1 MQQGRGRLDDAQ
13 FGRLLTD
20 IRSTTEVDAAFGGL
34 LTPRRNGFAIT
45 HTRGARTGELRN
57 LAIHSGLGLGG
68 KSISLRRP
76 VWVRDYPVARGITHD
91 YDSAVRAERLRAIFA
106 VPLTLA
112 GGEVRAVIYG
122 ALRQDVPLGDRTLR
136 AAELAIRRCARELAA
151 DAENAES
158 PPSEE
163 PGEPIRDLR
172 TARDELAALAADVD
186 DDAIKR
192 QLNDICDRMRA
203 TRQDRAGPR
212 GDRAGAREQRAGAR
226 LSPRELA
233 VLAQVAEG
241 CRNREVAE
249 RLGILPGTVKAYLES
264 AMRKLG
270 TDNRMRTV
278 NAARTAGLLP

>member
-1 MQQGRGRLDDAQ
+1 MKQERERLDDAQ
-13 FGRLLTD
+13 LGRLLTD

-34 LTPRRNGFAIT
+34 LSPRRNSFAIT

-76 VWVRDYPVARGITHD
+76 VWVRDYSVARGITHD

-112 GGEVRAVIYG
+112 EGDVRAVIYG

-151 DAENAES
+151 DAENAEPS
-158 PPSEE
+158 PAEE
-163 PGEPIRDLR
+163 PGTGPPIRDLR

-186 DDAIKR
+186 DDATKR
-192 QLNDICDRMRA
+192 QLSDICDRMRA
-203 TRQDRAGPR
+203 PREDPAGPR
-212 GDRAGAREQRAGAR
+212 EEPARAR
-226 LSPRELA
+226 LSPREVA

-249 RLGILPGTVKAYLES
+249 RLDILPGTVKAYLAS

-278 NAARTAGLLP
+278 NAARAAGLLP

>member
-1 MQQGRGRLDDAQ
+1 MEQGQVRLDDAQ
-13 FGRLLTD
+13 LGRLLTD

-34 LTPRRNGFAIT
+34 LSPRRNSFAIT

-57 LAIHSGLGLGG
+57 LAIHGGLGLGG
-68 KSISLRRP
+68 KSITLRRP

-112 GGEVRAVIYG
+112 EGAVRAVIYG

-172 TARDELAALAADVD
+172 TAHDELASLAAHVD
-186 DDAIKR
+186 DDTIKR
-192 QLNDICDRMRA
+192 QLNDICDRMSA
-203 TRQDRAGPR
+203 TR
-212 GDRAGAREQRAGAR
+212 EERAGAR
-226 LSPRELA
+226 LSPREVA